1 MQSIKG
7 EYIQYKETLDKGKN
21 YTDVVGT
28 ALSIASIVFGTL
40 VYTRDDCKGLP
51 MVPICMIGILLS
63 FFSLKVG
70 NFLKALFMNYHCQ
83 FSKSF
88 SCLHLFY
95 QRSVA
100 RVYQIYTV
108 KLHKRGPPFA
118 PCYLTSPVLPSCLL
132 PRQVAH
138 RLSK

>member
-40 VYTRDDCKGLP
+40 VYFREDCKGMP

-70 NFLKALFMNYHCQ
+70 NF
-83 FSKSF
+83 KS
-88 SCLHLFY
+88 
-95 QRSVA
+95 V
-100 RVYQIYTV
+100 VY
-108 KLHKRGPPFA
+108 G
-118 PCYLTSPVLPSCLL
+118 
-132 PRQVAH
+132 
-138 RLSK
+138 